1 MLAKNNYQSL
11 PLGSGPGEL
20 KGVYNNKPDL
30 ENFRVQYSWFY
41 FVCVCTLVELESPST
56 FPEVQEIKQI
66 KGLGGPQQ
74 QREMVN
80 SLQVLRK
87 LN

>member
-41 FVCVCTLVELESPST
+41 FVCVCV
-56 FPEVQEIKQI
+56 
-66 KGLGGPQQ
+66 LG
-74 QREMVN
+74 REDK
-80 SLQVLRK
+80 SREAT
-87 LN
+87 